1 MPLPHE
7 SLLPKEKYNLI
18 PLRISTS
25 TQISNRTSAVLSHL
39 QQAAPQGKP
48 TIVALA
54 APSKA
59 SSKLISI
66 VEIAKRELGEKK
78 CFQYT
83 ALHTETVRLPDSGE
97 AHDDED
103 GEERAFEAMPGAIGT
118 GRRRKVPVLTIYL
131 STTSVR
137 ELKAAYG

>member
-7 SLLPKEKYNLI
+7 SFLPKEKYNLI
-18 PLRISTS
+18 PLRISSS

-39 QQAAPQGKP
+39 QQATAQEKP
-48 TIVALA
+48 AIVALT

-78 CFQYT
+78 CFQYN
-83 ALHTETVRLPDSGE
+83 ALHTETIRLLDSGE
-97 AHDDED
+97 ADDDDD
-103 GEERAFEAMPGAIGT
+103 GHEKAFEAMPGAIGKD
-118 GRRRKVPVLTIYL
+118 RRRKVPVLTIYL
-131 STTSVR
+131 AAASVR